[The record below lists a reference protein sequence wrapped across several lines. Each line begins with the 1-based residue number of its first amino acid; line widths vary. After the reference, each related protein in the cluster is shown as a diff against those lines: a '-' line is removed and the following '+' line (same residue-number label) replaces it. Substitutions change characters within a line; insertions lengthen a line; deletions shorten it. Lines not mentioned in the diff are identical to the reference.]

1 MARAPSIAGARWMPC
16 AIFVGT
22 FTLEAARA
30 VAPADGIDA
39 DQGVDVVVKLV
50 AKSLVAAD
58 ITGPSAR

>member
-1 MARAPSIAGARWMPC
+1 MPC